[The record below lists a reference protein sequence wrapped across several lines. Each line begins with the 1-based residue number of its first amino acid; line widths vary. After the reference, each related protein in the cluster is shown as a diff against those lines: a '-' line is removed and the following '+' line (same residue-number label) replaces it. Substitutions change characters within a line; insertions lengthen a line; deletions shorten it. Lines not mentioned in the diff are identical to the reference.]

1 MIDKKYID
9 KVLDEVDLAEVVS
22 DYGVK
27 LQLRGHTAKD
37 AALSIRRTHPRST
50 LTRPRTYTTVSDVAR
65 VATSS
70 TL

>member
-27 LQLRGHTAKD
+27 LSSEAIPQKD
-37 AALSIRRTHPRST
+37 AALSIRRTYPRST